1 MEIDKKS
8 GIHPAFLKDCYL
20 TRKKMLKL
28 FGGAFHIYDNDGNL
42 VMYSKQKA
50 FKLKEDI
57 RVYTDESMSEEIL
70 VIKTPHVIDFSAKYY
85 VHDSSIGQDVGIIQR
100 KGLKSIFKDEWI
112 YFTAEEKEIGRL
124 KEYGTALLSR
134 MINWIPQKYQI
145 VSLHGNEVANIKQHF
160 NPLVLKYTMRID
172 QSQQDIDP
180 RLLIATGVLLSAIE
194 GRQRD

>member
-1 MEIDKKS
+1 MEIDKNS
-8 GIHPAFLKDCYL
+8 GIHPTFLKDCYL
-20 TRKKMLKL
+20 TRKKLLKL
-28 FGGAFHIYDNDGNL
+28 FGGAFHIYDSDGNL

-57 RVYTDESMSEEIL
+57 RVYTDESMSEELL

-112 YFTAEEKEIGRL
+112 YFTPDEQEIGRL
-124 KEYGTALLSR
+124 KEYCTALLSR
-134 MINWIPQKYQI
+134 MIDWFPQKYHVI
-145 VSLHGNEVANIKQHF
+145 SSYGNEVANIKQHF
-160 NPLVLKYTMRID
+160 NPFVLKYTMRID
-172 QSQQDIDP
+172 QSQQEIDP

-194 GRQRD
+194 GRQKD